1 MNSWEVPMNFL
12 EGGGLA
18 EQFLHIEREQIVRLN
33 SLSFLDPVQYVYN
46 PLDYAWEPHQ
56 DYVRKYCHS
65 RKEVLF
71 LGMNPGPFGMA
82 QTGVP
87 FGAVQLV
94 RDWLQISGQV
104 FRPACEHPKRPI
116 RGLECPNT
124 EVSGARFWGFFR
136 SVCTKPE
143 KFFQRCFVHNHC
155 PLLFVS
161 QSGRNLTPADLP
173 AAQREQ
179 LLQICDD
186 ALCEAVKLLGVA
198 TVIGVG
204 RFAEQR
210 AHKALSAAGIPVRV
224 EGVMHPSPRNPKANK
239 GWDAIIRAKLE
250 ELGLMALIAD

>member
-1 MNSWEVPMNFL
+1 MNSCEAPMNFL
-12 EGGGLA
+12 EEGGLA

-33 SLSFLDPVQYVYN
+33 ALSFLDPVHYVYN

-56 DYVRKYCHS
+56 DY
-65 RKEVLF
+65 
-71 LGMNPGPFGMA
+71 
-82 QTGVP
+82 VP

-104 FRPACEHPKRPI
+104 SRPACEHPKRPI
-116 RGLECPNT
+116 RGLECPHM

-155 PLLFVS
+155 PLLFIN

-198 TVIGVG
+198 TVIGIG

-210 AHKALSAAGIPVRV
+210 ARKALSAAGIPVCV

>member
-1 MNSWEVPMNFL
+1 MDGTFCSSAVSFFTTFCIRRQCDRPFKLASVESELLSLTEPFARPQQFHKFQQTSVAAVFSNCSRMRL
-12 EGGGLA
+12 E
-18 EQFLHIEREQIVRLN
+18 
-33 SLSFLDPVQYVYN
+33 S
-46 PLDYAWEPHQ
+46 PLDILHF
-56 DYVRKYCHS
+56 S
-65 RKEVLF
+65 I
-71 LGMNPGPFGMA
+71 
-82 QTGVP
+82 
-87 FGAVQLV
+87 
-94 RDWLQISGQV
+94 WLNVHCRCLKANADLHLIGQV

-116 RGLECPNT
+116 RGLECPYT

-155 PLLFVS
+155 PLFFVS

-198 TVIGVG
+198 TVVGVG

-210 AHKALSAAGIPVRV
+210 AHKALSAAGIPVQV

>member
-1 MNSWEVPMNFL
+1 MFVMCFSPPSIFRRMIFFFPTQGLNVHCRCLEANADLHFMPAPRNLSHNSIDF
-12 EGGGLA
+12 
-18 EQFLHIEREQIVRLN
+18 
-33 SLSFLDPVQYVYN
+33 SFQ
-46 PLDYAWEPHQ
+46 
-56 DYVRKYCHS
+56 
-65 RKEVLF
+65 
-71 LGMNPGPFGMA
+71 
-82 QTGVP
+82 VP

-143 KFFQRCFVHNHC
+143 NFFQRCFVHNHC

-250 ELGLMALIAD
+250 ELGLMALIVD

>member
-1 MNSWEVPMNFL
+1 MNSSKGPTSFL
-12 EGGGLA
+12 EGDGLA
-18 EQFLHIEREQIVRLN
+18 EHFLRIEREQIVRLKD
-33 SLSFLDPVQYVYN
+33 LTFLEPVQYVYN

-56 DYVRKYCHS
+56 DYVRRYCQS

-94 RDWLQISGQV
+94 RDWLQVCGQV
-104 FRPACEHPKRPI
+104 SRPANEHPKRPI
-116 RGLECPNT
+116 RGLECPQT

-136 SVCTKPE
+136 SVCAGPE
-143 KFFQRCFVHNHC
+143 MFFRHCFVHNHC
-155 PLLFVS
+155 PLLFIS

-179 LLQICDD
+179 LLQVCDD

-198 TVIGVG
+198 MIIGVG

-210 AHKALSAAGIPVRV
+210 ARKALSAAGIPVRV
-224 EGVMHPSPRNPKANK
+224 EGVMHPSPRNPQANK
-239 GWDAIIRAKLE
+239 GWDAVIRAKLE
-250 ELGLMALIAD
+250 ELGVMALITG

>member
-12 EGGGLA
+12 EEGGLA
-18 EQFLHIEREQIVRLN
+18 ERFLHIEREQIVRLN

-116 RGLECPNT
+116 RGLECPHT
-124 EVSGARFWGFFR
+124 EHWCNKLRVS
-136 SVCTKPE
+136 
-143 KFFQRCFVHNHC
+143 
-155 PLLFVS
+155 L
-161 QSGRNLTPADLP
+161 
-173 AAQREQ
+173 
-179 LLQICDD
+179 
-186 ALCEAVKLLGVA
+186 
-198 TVIGVG
+198 
-204 RFAEQR
+204 
-210 AHKALSAAGIPVRV
+210 
-224 EGVMHPSPRNPKANK
+224 
-239 GWDAIIRAKLE
+239 
-250 ELGLMALIAD
+250 